1 MGLASSVV
9 VVVIVAVRRVL
20 GEVSEA
26 LEVRRILSSCVFVVG
41 GCSSSG
47 RVSSMGFCWC
57 SARCCCFRG
66 GYDDRSC
73 LMMGC
78 CCCRCFVL

>member
-1 MGLASSVV
+1 MGLASFVV
-9 VVVIVAVRRVL
+9 VVVVVRRVL
-20 GEVSEA
+20 GAVLA
-26 LEVRRILSSCVFVVG
+26 PEVRRILSSCVFVVG